1 MENIERLHQNEIIL
15 PLIVLL
21 DPSVE
26 ETEHNRVL
34 DELQKT
40 VTMIYSN
47 DRTLVDLMIVDK
59 IPAFFDA
66 VFEENIVPRYS
77 TVTNEIAEYVLWKVA
92 KRKQEYRVNSVTYL
106 VPIVLLICDSLN
118 PDVLTLLKNPEWA
131 RNIKNRVFYFTLCS
145 THEKNMHF
153 EIDNS
158 QYEVEVFSAEGVFE
172 KFCSKVRDYAPLE
185 CRKSMPTECSG
196 TVKVN
201 LPNPALYGL
210 CVEAEEC
217 DNRKEVPDLEEY
229 MRIIEI
235 EI

>member
-145 THEKNMHF
+145 THEKNILKLIILNMKLKFLVLKEYLKSSVARF
-153 EIDNS
+153 EIM
-158 QYEVEVFSAEGVFE
+158 
-172 KFCSKVRDYAPLE
+172 PLLNAAKA
-185 CRKSMPTECSG
+185 CRQS
-196 TVKVN
+196 V
-201 LPNPALYGL
+201 
-210 CVEAEEC
+210 
-217 DNRKEVPDLEEY
+217 LEL
-229 MRIIEI
+229 
-235 EI
+235 